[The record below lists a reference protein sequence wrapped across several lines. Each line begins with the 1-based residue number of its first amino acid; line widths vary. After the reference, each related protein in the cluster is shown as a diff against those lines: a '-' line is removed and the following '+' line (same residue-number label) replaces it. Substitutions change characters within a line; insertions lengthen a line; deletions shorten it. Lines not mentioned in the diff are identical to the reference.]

1 MQQQMD
7 KRSFMDQVSTLDY
20 EDSQPLVK
28 PEGQLFPEIFRAA
41 VAGNTPMRAEQPA
54 EPRVNYFG
62 PHGLTSPQ
70 SGRHSAGL

>member
-41 VAGNTPMRAEQPA
+41 VAGNTPKRAEQPMGP
-54 EPRVNYFG
+54 EP
-62 PHGLTSPQ
+62 
-70 SGRHSAGL
+70 